1 MALTYDQQGALQT
14 NLPFGLRVQVAVVG
28 FANYIEN
35 EGPSVPQHNARLRFA
50 VGAHGARGQPP
61 QKTDRHPGRR
71 ITCDLCHARR
81 GMRFTERFWTC
92 DFCANAYFRRLPKAG
107 GARNCGRLRGWME
120 WS

>member
-50 VGAHGARGQPP
+50 GRVYDSAGPIARQIQVLVVAEQGIIDADIDA
-61 QKTDRHPGRR
+61 TDGDS
-71 ITCDLCHARR
+71 TADDA
-81 GMRFTERFWTC
+81 TVQTAVETV
-92 DFCANAYFRRLPKAG
+92 ANRLI
-107 GARNCGRLRGWME
+107 
-120 WS
+120 